1 VSAAIAE
8 QPFCLSLTLRD
19 GFAFS
24 VDFEQEG
31 VPSLL
36 LDEPPPLGAGR
47 GPNATR
53 LLAAAVGN
61 CLGASL
67 LFCLR
72 KSRVDVRE
80 LRTTVT
86 GTLVRNEHG
95 RFRIGEIRVR
105 LAPDVAPEQR
115 ERMGRCLDLFEDFCI
130 VTESV
135 RQGIQVDVEV
145 DTAPTAAAPAPAA
158 PAPRSA

>member
-1 VSAAIAE
+1 MSAAIAE
-8 QPFCLSLTLRD
+8 QPFSLSLTLRD
-19 GFAFS
+19 GFAFV

-47 GPNATR
+47 GPNATA
-53 LLAAAVGN
+53 LLAAAIGN

-72 KSRVDVRE
+72 KSRVEVRD

-86 GTLVRNEHG
+86 GKLVRNEQG
-95 RFRIGEIRVR
+95 RFRIGEIHVR
-105 LAPDVAPEQR
+105 LSPDVDPEQR

-130 VTESV
+130 VTASV

-145 DTAPTAAAPAPAA
+145 DTVPAVT
-158 PAPRSA
+158 SV